1 MIPIL
6 YESYET
12 EFTSN
17 GLGRLRDAV
26 SVVVT
31 EERNSVYECDFS
43 YPVDGVNYDRIQ
55 LGRVIA
61 VKHDESNDV
70 QPFDIVS
77 CSRPI
82 NGLVEYH
89 AVHISYR
96 QSAMTTAGIT
106 GINTLT
112 GAFDYLSKAYPENPF
127 IYESDIE
134 TDNYLASADG
144 IPRSVRSILGGVEGS
159 LLDTYGGEYEWD
171 KWTVRLWKER
181 GQDRN
186 FTIRYGLNMTEYKEE
201 LDYSE
206 AYTAVVP
213 YWAGTGDNGSNIVV
227 KGSMIDSGQ
236 RLYGHR
242 ANCVPLDVTDKFQN
256 KPTVADVNNA
266 GKNYMALHQTYLPQ
280 QSITVDFVRLT
291 DSPEYAN
298 FAQLQVCK
306 LCDKINVVFPR
317 YNMSGKF
324 KIVKTVYDVLNE
336 RYTEMELGTLSTS
349 LAGALGVTSGNNPSS
364 NNIEQAAIVK
374 EIGTSGSWKWRKWSD
389 NKVEAWANVTASART
404 GSVWG
409 SMYYS
414 DISVSIPDGIFENV
428 PTRAYAV
435 SGNSQWW
442 VVGIYS
448 LAVDGCTVRMVHP
461 NNSSQAISI
470 NLYIVYG

>member
-55 LGRVIA
+55 LGRIIA
-61 VKHDESNDV
+61 VEHDESNDV

-82 NGLVEYH
+82 NGLVEFH

-96 QSAMTTAGIT
+96 QSALTASGTNISN
-106 GINTLT
+106 IDD
-112 GAFDYLSKAYPENPF
+112 AFAELKRALPENPF
-127 IYESDIE
+127 EYESDK
-134 TDNYLASADG
+134 DG
-144 IPRSVRSILGGVEGS
+144 DGRVAAFDGVPRSVRSILGGVEGS
-159 LLDTYGGEYEWD
+159 LLDAYGGEYEWD
-171 KWTVRLWKER
+171 KFTVRLWQNR
-181 GQDRN
+181 GEDRN

-213 YWAGTGDNGSNIVV
+213 YWSGTGDNGSTVV
-227 KGSMIDSGQ
+227 VTGSMIDSGQ
-236 RLYGHR
+236 RLFGNR

-256 KPTVADVNNA
+256 KPTVTDVNNA
-266 GKNYMALHQTYLPQ
+266 GNNYMTLHQTYLPQ

-374 EIGTSGSWKWRKWSD
+374 ETGTSGSWKWRKWSD
-389 NKVEAWANVTASART
+389 NKVEAWANTTASERT

-414 DISVSIPDGIFENV
+414 DISVSIPDGIFEST

-448 LAVDGCTVRMVHP
+448 LAVNGCTVRMVHP

>member
-17 GLGRLRDAV
+17 GLGRLRDCTEC
-26 SVVVT
+26 VVT
-31 EERNSVYECDFS
+31 EERNGIYECDFS

-55 LGRVIA
+55 LGRIIA
-61 VKHDESNDV
+61 VEHDESNDV

-82 NGLVEYH
+82 NGLVEFH

-96 QSAMTTAGIT
+96 QSALTTSGTNISN
-106 GINTLT
+106 IDD
-112 GAFDYLSKAYPENPF
+112 AFARLKRALPENPF
-127 IYESDIE
+127 VYESDK
-134 TDNYLASADG
+134 DG
-144 IPRSVRSILGGVEGS
+144 DGHVAVFDGVPRSVRSILGGVEGS
-159 LLDTYGGEYEWD
+159 LLDAYGGEYEWD
-171 KWTVRLWKER
+171 KFTVRLWQNR
-181 GQDRN
+181 GEDRN
-186 FTIRYGLNMTEYKEE
+186 FTIRYGLNMTEYTEE

-213 YWAGTGDNGSNIVV
+213 YWSGTGDNCSTVV
-227 KGSMIDSGQ
+227 VSGSMIDTGQ
-236 RLYGHR
+236 RLFGHR
-242 ANCVPLDVTDKFQN
+242 TNCVPLDVTDKFQN

-266 GKNYMALHQTYLPQ
+266 GRNYMTLHQTYLPQ

-336 RYTEMELGTLSTS
+336 HYTDMELGTLSTS

-374 EIGTSGSWKWRKWSD
+374 EIGTSGSWKWRKWSN
-389 NKVEAWANVTASART
+389 NKVEAWANTTASERT

-414 DISVSIPDGIFENV
+414 DISVTIPDGIFENV

-448 LAVDGCTVRMVHP
+448 LAVNGCTVRMVHP